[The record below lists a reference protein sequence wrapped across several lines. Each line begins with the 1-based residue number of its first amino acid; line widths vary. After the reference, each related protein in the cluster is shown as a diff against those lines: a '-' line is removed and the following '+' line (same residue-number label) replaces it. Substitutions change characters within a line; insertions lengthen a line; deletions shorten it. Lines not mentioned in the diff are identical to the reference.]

1 MRVESFAIH
10 VEELRDRPE
19 TALVRLEGVL
29 DLDGVALAN
38 RKILPLIDRGC
49 VNLAFDCTLLR
60 YLNSPA
66 LGSLIAYTKKAR
78 EQGGECNLFGV
89 SPDVLDVLEVVGVT
103 RILRVH
109 PTRQAALAELVPE
122 VPGEEG

>member
-1 MRVESFAIH
+1 MYPSERLGDGTQPQFIPEIC

-66 LGSLIAYTKKAR
+66 LGSLVAYTKKAR

-89 SPDVLDVLEVVGVT
+89 SPDVLDVL
-103 RILRVH
+103 
-109 PTRQAALAELVPE
+109 AAPN
-122 VPGEEG
+122 P

>member
-1 MRVESFAIH
+1 VESFAIH
-10 VEELRDRPE
+10 VEELPDSPE

-49 VNLAFDCTLLR
+49 VKLAFDCTLLR

-66 LGSLIAYTKKAR
+66 LGSLIAYTKKAK
-78 EQGGECNLFGV
+78 EQGGACNLFGV

-103 RILRVH
+103 RVLKVH
-109 PTRQAALAELVPE
+109 PTREAALADLAPDA
-122 VPGEEG
+122 G

>member
-1 MRVESFAIH
+1 
-10 VEELRDRPE
+10 
-19 TALVRLEGVL
+19 VRLEGVL

-49 VNLAFDCTLLR
+49 VNLAFDCTCLR

-66 LGSLIAYTKKAR
+66 LGSLVAYTKKAR
-78 EQGGECNLFGV
+78 EQGGGCNLFGV

-103 RILRVH
+103 KVLNVH
-109 PTRQAALAELVPE
+109 PTRDAALEELE
-122 VPGEEG
+122 RGERK